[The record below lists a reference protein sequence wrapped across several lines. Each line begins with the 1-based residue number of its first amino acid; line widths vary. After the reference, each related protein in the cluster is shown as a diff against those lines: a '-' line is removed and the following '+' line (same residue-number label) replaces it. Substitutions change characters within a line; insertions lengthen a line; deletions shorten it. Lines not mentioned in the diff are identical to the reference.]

1 MQRTI
6 ATLGLVG
13 TITLAACGGAP
24 NTAGTSPTASTA
36 ASASSAATAAPASLT
51 IMVGGLN
58 KQIYLP
64 NKLTEALGYFKDEN
78 LSVNLIDEPSGKDA
92 TTALIAGEVEGSSG
106 SYDHT
111 IDVAGLGKNLVEVV
125 QLLRAPGEAEMV
137 ATAKANDIKGPGD
150 FKGRKLGVTSIGSGT
165 HGLTQYLAS
174 TKGIMPDQFTPI
186 AVGAGDTFIAAIK
199 QGTIDAG
206 MTTEPTISRLVK
218 TGDAKVLIDLRTPET
233 TRAALGGD
241 YPFISI
247 YMRADWVAAN
257 KGVVQRVVNAYVKT
271 LKWIATH
278 SPAEIADKLPADYY
292 AGDKD
297 LYLTALTGSMPMF
310 SPDGKMPTGAPDF
323 IFKVLQTYN
332 KNVQGKTID
341 LTKTWTNEFVDA
353 AK

>member
-6 ATLGLVG
+6 ATRGLMA
-13 TITLAACGGAP
+13 TIVIAACGGAT
-24 NTAGTSPTASTA
+24 NTGGGASPTASA
-36 ASASSAATAAPASLT
+36 AGSAAATAAPVTLT

-64 NKLTEALGYFKDEN
+64 NKLTEALGYFKAEN
-78 LSVNLIDEPSGKDA
+78 LSVHLIDGPSGKDA
-92 TTALIAGEVEGSSG
+92 TTALIVGEVEASSG

-137 ATAKANDIKGPGD
+137 ATTKANDIKGPAD

-174 TKGIMPDQFTPI
+174 TKGITPDQFTPI

-206 MTTEPTISRLVK
+206 MTTEPTISRLLK
-218 TGDAKVLIDLRTPET
+218 SGDAKGLIDLPTPEL
-233 TRAALGGD
+233 TRAAPGGD

-247 YMRADWVAAN
+247 YMRADWVAQN

-271 LKWIATH
+271 LKGIATH
-278 SPAEIADKLPADYY
+278 TPAEIADKLPVDYY

-297 LYLTALTGSMPMF
+297 LYLSARSVIMPM
-310 SPDGKMPTGAPDF
+310 D
-323 IFKVLQTYN
+323 
-332 KNVQGKTID
+332 
-341 LTKTWTNEFVDA
+341 
-353 AK
+353 

>member
-1 MQRTI
+1 MRIFIRPSLFVLMAVFVLT
-6 ATLGLVG
+6 
-13 TITLAACGGAP
+13 ACGG
-24 NTAGTSPTASTA
+24 S
-36 ASASSAATAAPASLT
+36 SSAPPAADNTPADVK

-64 NKLTEALGYFKDEN
+64 NKLTEALGYFKDQN
-78 LSVNLIDEPSGKDA
+78 LTVNLIDEPSGKDA
-92 TTALIAGEVEGSSG
+92 TSALIASEVEASSG

-137 ATAKANDIKGPGD
+137 ATTKANDIKGPAD

-165 HGLTQYLAS
+165 HGLTQYLAI
-174 TKGIMPDQFTPI
+174 KNGIAADQFTPI

-206 MTTEPTISRLVK
+206 MTTEPTISRLLK

-278 SPAEIADKLPADYY
+278 TPQEIADKLPADYY
-292 AGDKD
+292 AGDKP
-297 LYLTALTGSMPMF
+297 LYLDALTGSMPMF
-310 SPDGKMPTGAPDF
+310 SPDGKMPAGAPDF
-323 IFKVLQTYN
+323 VLKVLQTYN
-332 KNVQGKTID
+332 TNVKGKTID
-341 LTKTWTNEFVDA
+341 LSKTFTNEFADA

>member
-6 ATLGLVG
+6 ATLGLMA
-13 TITLAACGGAP
+13 TIVIAACGGAT
-24 NTAGTSPTASTA
+24 NTGASPTASATG
-36 ASASSAATAAPASLT
+36 SAAATLAPATLT

-64 NKLTEALGYFKDEN
+64 NKLTEALGYFKDQN
-78 LSVNLIDEPSGKDA
+78 LTVNMIDEPSGKDA
-92 TTALIAGEVEGSSG
+92 TTALIAGEVEASSG

-137 ATAKANDIKGPGD
+137 ATEKANDLKSAAD
-150 FKGRKLGVTSIGSGT
+150 FKGKRLGVTSLGSGT
-165 HGLTQYLAS
+165 HGLSQYLAV
-174 TKGIMPDQFTPI
+174 KNNVPVDQITFVP
-186 AVGAGDTFIAAIK
+186 VGAGDTFIKAIEKAA
-199 QGTIDAG
+199 TIDAG
-206 MTTEPTISRLVK
+206 MTTEPTIARLLK
-218 TGDAKVLIDLRTPET
+218 TGAAKVLIDLRTPES

-297 LYLTALTGSMPMF
+297 LYLSALTGSMPMF
-310 SPDGKMPTGAPDF
+310 SPDGKMPAGAPDF
-323 IFKVLQTYN
+323 ILKVLQTYN
-332 KNVQGKTID
+332 ANVKGKTID
-341 LTKTWTNEFVDA
+341 LTKTWTNEYVDA

>member
-1 MQRTI
+1 MRRTF
-6 ATLGLVG
+6 ATLGLIPTVV
-13 TITLAACGGAP
+13 IAACGGAATP
-24 NTAGTSPTASTA
+24 SPSANPSASVA
-36 ASASSAATAAPASLT
+36 ASAAATLEPFSLT

-64 NKLTEALGYFKDEN
+64 NKLTEALGYFKDQN
-78 LSVNLIDEPSGKDA
+78 LTVNLIDEPSGKDA
-92 TTALIAGEVEGSSG
+92 TSALIAGEVEASSG

-137 ATAKANDIKGPGD
+137 ATAKANDLKGPAD

-174 TKGIMPDQFTPI
+174 TKGITPDQFTPI
-186 AVGAGDTFIAAIK
+186 AVAAGDTFIAAIK

-206 MTTEPTISRLVK
+206 MTTEPTISRLIK

-247 YMRADWVAAN
+247 YMRSDWVAIHKPQVARARDPC
-257 KGVVQRVVNAYVKT
+257 VPT
-271 LKWIATH
+271 LTRA
-278 SPAEIADKLPADYY
+278 
-292 AGDKD
+292 
-297 LYLTALTGSMPMF
+297 
-310 SPDGKMPTGAPDF
+310 
-323 IFKVLQTYN
+323 
-332 KNVQGKTID
+332 
-341 LTKTWTNEFVDA
+341 
-353 AK
+353 

>member
-1 MQRTI
+1 MQLTI
-6 ATLGLVG
+6 ATLGLVA
-13 TITLAACGGAP
+13 TIVLAACGGAT
-24 NTAGTSPTASTA
+24 NSAGTSPTASAT
-36 ASASSAATAAPASLT
+36 ASAAATPAPASLT

-64 NKLTEALGYFKDEN
+64 NKLTEALGYFKDQN
-78 LSVNLIDEPSGKDA
+78 LTVNLIDEPSGKDA
-92 TTALIAGEVEGSSG
+92 TSALLAGEVEGASG

-111 IDVAGLGKNLVEVV
+111 IDVQGLGKNLTEVV

-137 ATAKANDIKGPGD
+137 ATAKAGEIKSAAD

-165 HGLTQYLAS
+165 HGLTQYLAV
-174 TKGIMPDQFTPI
+174 KNGIAADQFTPI
-186 AVGAGDTFIAAIK
+186 AVGAGGTFIAAIK

-206 MTTEPTISRLVK
+206 MTTEPTISRLLK

-247 YMRADWVAAN
+247 YMRSDWVASH
-257 KGVVQRVVNAYVKT
+257 KPQVQRVVNAYVKT

-278 SPAEIADKLPADYY
+278 TPQEIADKLPADYY

-297 LYLTALTGSMPMF
+297 LYLSALTGSMPMF
-310 SPDGKMPTGAPDF
+310 SPDGKMPAGAPDF
-323 IFKVLQTYN
+323 VLKVLQTYN

-341 LTKTWTNEFVDA
+341 LTKTWTNEYVDA
-353 AK
+353 AR

>member
-6 ATLGLVG
+6 AKLGLVA
-13 TITLAACGGAP
+13 TIVLAACGGAS
-24 NTAGTSPTASTA
+24 NNAGTSPTAS
-36 ASASSAATAAPASLT
+36 ASGSAAAVASAAPASLT

-64 NKLTEALGYFKDEN
+64 NKLTEALGYFKDQN
-78 LSVNLIDEPSGKDA
+78 LTVNLIDEPSGKDA
-92 TTALIAGEVEGSSG
+92 TTALIASEVEASSG

-125 QLLRAPGEAEMV
+125 QLLRAPGEAE
-137 ATAKANDIKGPGD
+137 
-150 FKGRKLGVTSIGSGT
+150 R
-165 HGLTQYLAS
+165 
-174 TKGIMPDQFTPI
+174 
-186 AVGAGDTFIAAIK
+186 
-199 QGTIDAG
+199 
-206 MTTEPTISRLVK
+206 
-218 TGDAKVLIDLRTPET
+218 
-233 TRAALGGD
+233 
-241 YPFISI
+241 
-247 YMRADWVAAN
+247 
-257 KGVVQRVVNAYVKT
+257 
-271 LKWIATH
+271 IATH

-310 SPDGKMPTGAPDF
+310 SPDGKMPAGAPDF
-323 IFKVLQTYN
+323 ILKVLQTYN

>member
-6 ATLGLVG
+6 ATLGLVA
-13 TITLAACGGAP
+13 TIVLAACGGAT
-24 NTAGTSPTASTA
+24 NNAGTSPA
-36 ASASSAATAAPASLT
+36 ASASGGATATAAPATLT

-64 NKLTEALGYFKDEN
+64 NKLTEALGYFKDGN
-78 LSVNLIDEPSGKDA
+78 LTVNLIDEPSGKDA
-92 TTALIAGEVEGSSG
+92 TSALIAGEVEASSG

-137 ATAKANDIKGPGD
+137 ATAKANDIKGPAD
-150 FKGRKLGVTSIGSGT
+150 FKGKKLGVTSIGSGT

-174 TKGIMPDQFTPI
+174 TKGISPDQFTPI

-206 MTTEPTISRLVK
+206 MTTEPTISRLIK
-218 TGDAKVLIDLRTPET
+218 AGDAKVLIDLRTPEL

-247 YMRADWVAAN
+247 YMRADWVAQN

-297 LYLTALTGSMPMF
+297 LYLTSLTGSMPMF
-310 SPDGKMPTGAPDF
+310 SPDGKMPAGAPDF
-323 IFKVLQTYN
+323 ILKVLQTYN
-332 KNVQGKTID
+332 NNVKGKTID
-341 LTKTWTNEFVDA
+341 LTKTWTNEYVDA